1 MEINQALEKLDS
13 FESTKSGPKQSKSG
27 TDAHGESDQKLGR
40 EPDSR
45 KEEMVNNNLG
55 SSDKQ
60 NVTVKR
66 DPLRNF
72 TPSK

>member
-27 TDAHGESDQKLGR
+27 
-40 EPDSR
+40 
-45 KEEMVNNNLG
+45 
-55 SSDKQ
+55 SDKQ